1 MAYSAEISRANPSC
15 FLFLIDQS
23 GSMVDPLAGDSR
35 RNKAQSVANTINAFL
50 KDLVIMCSKSEG
62 VRDYYY
68 VGVIGYANEQAGPAF
83 GGALAGRQLV
93 SVSDV
98 ANHPARIEERT
109 QERIEDGGAV
119 SYFAHQTIKFPIWF
133 NPMAQGGTPM
143 CKALKL
149 AHQILSEWLLQH
161 PMCFPPAVI
170 HITDGESTDGDP
182 SAAMQ
187 SLISLA
193 SNDGNVLLF
202 NVHLSNHREARAVS
216 FPDTPDGLPD
226 QYSRLL
232 WQHSSPLTPFML
244 SVARD
249 YSLSLREGARGFV
262 LNADLELVI
271 QTLDIGTRP
280 SNLR

>member
-1 MAYSAEISRANPSC
+1 MAYTAEISRANPSC
-15 FLFLIDQS
+15 FLFVVDQS
-23 GSMVDPLAGDSR
+23 GSMVDPLAGDAR
-35 RNKAQSVANTINAFL
+35 RNKAQSVANTINTFL

-62 VRDYYY
+62 VRDYYH
-68 VGVIGYANEQAGPAF
+68 VGVLGYANEQAGPAF
-83 GGALAGRQLV
+83 GGALSGRQLV
-93 SVSDV
+93 PVSEV

-119 SYFAHQTIKFPIWF
+119 SYFANQTIKFPIWF
-133 NPMAQGGTPM
+133 NPVANGGTPM

-149 AHQILSEWLLQH
+149 AHQILSEWLLRH
-161 PMCFPPAVI
+161 PTCFPPVVI

-182 SAAMQ
+182 SEAMQ
-187 SLISLA
+187 SLTSLS

-202 NVHLSNHREARAVS
+202 NVHLSSHQNARPVS
-216 FPDTPDGLPD
+216 FPESATGLPD
-226 QYSRLL
+226 QYSRML
-232 WQHSSPLTPFML
+232 WQRSSPLTPFML

-249 YSLSLREGARGFV
+249 YGLMLNDGARGFV

>member
-1 MAYSAEISRANPSC
+1 MAYTAEISRANPSC

-35 RNKAQSVANTINAFL
+35 RNKAQSVANTINTFL

-68 VGVIGYANEQAGPAF
+68 VGVIGYANEHAGPAF
-83 GGALAGRQLV
+83 GGVLAGKQLV
-93 SVSDV
+93 SVSEV

-119 SYFAHQTIKFPIWF
+119 SYFANQTIKFPIWF
-133 NPMAQGGTPM
+133 NPVANGGTPM
-143 CKALKL
+143 CQALKL
-149 AHQILSEWLLQH
+149 AHQILSDWLLQH
-161 PMCFPPAVI
+161 PMCFPPVVI

-182 SAAMQ
+182 SEAMQ
-187 SLISLA
+187 SLTSLA
-193 SNDGNVLLF
+193 SNDGNALLF
-202 NVHLSNHREARAVS
+202 NVHLSSHRDAQSLS
-216 FPDTPDGLPD
+216 FPDAPDQLPD
-226 QYSRLL
+226 QYSRML
-232 WQHSSPLTPFML
+232 WQRSSPLTPFML
-244 SVARD
+244 SVAGD
-249 YSLSLREGARGFV
+249 YGLSLREGARGFV